1 MCKELVI
8 ATPIF
13 LLLDFVFLYSQRKTF
28 ESQVITVQKTA
39 LILKPAGAI
48 ACYFFL
54 LAGLY
59 YFILRE
65 RKTPLEAMFFGLVV
79 YGVYETTTYAL
90 LKNWKVETVIVD
102 VLWGGA
108 LFYLTTLLTYWIAK
122 KI

>member
-13 LLLDFVFLYSQRKTF
+13 LLLDFVFLASQRKTF
-28 ESQVITVQKTA
+28 ESQVISVQKTA
-39 LILKPAGAI
+39 LVLKPAGAI
-48 ACYFFL
+48 ACYLFL
-54 LAGLY
+54 LAGFY

-65 RKTPLEAMFFGLVV
+65 RRTPLEAMLFGLVV

-90 LKNWKVETVIVD
+90 LKNWKVETVMVD